1 MSAVGWFL
9 DAYIDETGAI
19 LWFKLEDGSA
29 LKLADT
35 YNPDFYV
42 KPKPSVQPDDLG
54 TLLAQHP
61 SVMCVEPVE
70 RFASLDMKTKL
81 DVLHVCVDN
90 VKNYRSVIEDFKKL
104 NLVEAFYNLAR
115 KGDLLHVQKYL
126 FHKGYVPTSKVEIE
140 YSERGKLLRLKTIDD
155 ESEVKPPPFTVLPF
169 VVEVCG
175 AEQNAKTSLSPVS
188 KIMIL
193 DDNLRVRDALE
204 GEEHD
209 ILSGFSRLVVEEN
222 PDFLVSPQIEEC
234 LRHVHKRAETLGLK
248 LQLGREPVIAQ
259 SGGMRLHHC
268 DRILLELST
277 YEWIGVA
284 GVVERSRFTM
294 APPELSAKWQAGRTI
309 DSRQSYEALKRGI
322 LLPEKKSFYNYGMT
336 ARDIV
341 FRDRGGLLLA
351 PEAGLHENVGELDF
365 ESMFPNIIEKFNVS
379 YETVTPEAVDNSF
392 KGFLGQLTK
401 RFLDRRLYFKH
412 LRKEYPRESME
423 RLWCEQRQTALKCIL
438 VCIYGFSGCF
448 ANSFGNVAVYQE
460 INRIARQV
468 LLKSINVALEDGF
481 NVVYGDTDSLF
492 LKKTGAT
499 QKDYEQLAAKISRET
514 GLPIA
519 LDHHYKFLVFMSQ
532 ESMPEMEATR
542 RYFGKLTNG
551 ELYYRGID
559 LRRHDTPPFLKE
571 LQEKLMKIL
580 FDADSVQDVNTRQF
594 RKACDFVME
603 ICRRIRRGE
612 VDPTGLT
619 VTKILRK
626 PVNEYHSMLPHVAAA
641 KQIEMKGVRLT
652 GGETVNFLY
661 VNADHKNPHRRVVS
675 LPVRGRR
682 YYDRE
687 RYAELALGVAETILG
702 AFGFGKRH
710 DDLNCKITDWR

>member
-1 MSAVGWFL
+1 MRAVGWFL
-9 DAYIDETGAI
+9 DAYIDETEVV
-19 LWFKLEDGSA
+19 LWFKLQDGSA
-29 LKLADT
+29 LKLVDT

-42 KPKPSVQPDDLG
+42 KPKPSIQPDDLG

-61 SVMCVEPVE
+61 SIIRVEPEE
-70 RFASLDMKTKL
+70 RFSSLEMKTKL
-81 DVLHVCVDN
+81 DALHVWVDN
-90 VKNYRSVIEDFKKL
+90 VKNYRSVIEDFKNL

-115 KGDLLHVQKYL
+115 KGDLLHIQKHL
-126 FHKGYVPTSKVEIE
+126 FHKDYVPTSKVEIE
-140 YSERGKLLRLKTIDD
+140 YYERGRILSLKTLND
-155 ESEVKPPPFTVLPF
+155 EFEVKSSHFTVLPF
-169 VVEVCG
+169 IVEG
-175 AEQNAKTSLSPVS
+175 YDTKTSRSPVS
-188 KIMIL
+188 KIVIL
-193 DDNLRVRDALE
+193 NDNLEVKNVLE

-209 ILSGFSRLVVEEN
+209 ILSGFSSMVVEED
-222 PDFLVSPQIEEC
+222 PDFLVSPRIEEC
-234 LRHVHKRAETLGLK
+234 LRHVHGRAETIGLN
-248 LQLGREPVIAQ
+248 LQLGREPVIGQ
-259 SGGMRLHHC
+259 SSGKCHHC
-268 DRILLELST
+268 GRILLDLST

-294 APPELSAKWQAGRTI
+294 APPGLSAKWQAGRTI

-336 ARDIV
+336 ARNIV
-341 FRDRGGLLLA
+341 FRDRGSLLLA

-365 ESMFPNIIEKFNVS
+365 ESMFPNIIERFNVS
-379 YETVTPEAVDNSF
+379 YETVTPEAVDNSK

-412 LRKEYPRESME
+412 LRKEYPRESPE
-423 RLWCEQRQTALKCIL
+423 RLWCEQRQTALKGIL

-448 ANSFGNVAVYQE
+448 ANRFGNVAVYQE

-468 LLKSINVALEDGF
+468 LLQSVNVALEDGF
-481 NVVYGDTDSLF
+481 KVVYGDTDSLF
-492 LKKTGAT
+492 LKKIDTT

-519 LDHHYKFLVFMSQ
+519 LDHHYKFLVFLSQ

-571 LQEKLMKIL
+571 FQEKLIEIL
-580 FDADSVQDVNTRQF
+580 FDADNALDVETIQY
-594 RKACDFVME
+594 RKACGLVAE
-603 ICRRIRRGE
+603 IRRRIRRGE
-612 VDPTGLT
+612 VDPAGLT
-619 VTKILRK
+619 VAKVLRK
-626 PVNEYHSMLPHVAAA
+626 PVSEYRSLLPHVAAA

-661 VNADHKNPHRRVVS
+661 VNAGHRNPHRRVVS
-675 LPVRGRR
+675 LPVKGRS
-682 YYDRE
+682 YYDKE
-687 RYAELALGVAETILG
+687 RYVELALDVAETVLG
-702 AFGFGKRH
+702 AFGFRKRH
-710 DDLNCKITDWR
+710 EDLNCKLTDWR

>member
-1 MSAVGWFL
+1 MRTVGCFL
-9 DAYIDETGAI
+9 DAYIDEPGAV
-19 LWFKLEDGSA
+19 LWFKLEDGSV

-35 YNPDFYV
+35 YHPDFYV
-42 KPKPSVQPDDLG
+42 EPKPSFQLDDLCA
-54 TLLAQHP
+54 LLAQHP
-61 SVMCVEPVE
+61 NVRQVEHEE
-70 RFASLDMKTKL
+70 RFTSLDKKAAIKL
-81 DVLHVCVDN
+81 LHVWVDN
-90 VKNYRSVIEDFKKL
+90 VKNYRSVIEDFKSL
-104 NLVEAFYNLAR
+104 NLAEAFYNLAR
-115 KGDLLHVQKYL
+115 KGDLLHIQKYL
-126 FHKGYVPTSKVEIE
+126 FHKDYVPTSRVEIE
-140 YSERGKLLRLKTIDD
+140 YSERGKLLSLKTVND
-155 ESEVKPPPFTVLPF
+155 ESEFKPPPFTVLPF
-169 VVEVCG
+169 VVEICG
-175 AEQNAKTSLSPVS
+175 GEYNVETPIS
-188 KIMIL
+188 KILVL
-193 DDNLRVRDALE
+193 DCNLEVKDVLE

-209 ILSGFSRLVVEEN
+209 ILHGFSELMVEEN
-222 PDFLVSPQIEEC
+222 PDFLVSSQIEEC
-234 LRHVHKRAETLGLK
+234 LRHVQCRAESLDLN
-248 LQLGREPVIAQ
+248 LQLGREPFDAQ
-259 SGGMRLHHC
+259 NKGKHLHHC
-268 DRILLELST
+268 GRVLLNLGT

-294 APPELSAKWQAGRTI
+294 APPGLSAGWQAGRTI

-322 LLPEKKSFYNYGMT
+322 LLPEKKSFYNYGIT

-365 ESMFPNIIEKFNVS
+365 ESMFPNIIERFNVS
-379 YETVTPEAVDNSF
+379 YETVTPEAVDNSV

-412 LRKEYPRESME
+412 LRKDYPRGSME
-423 RLWCEQRQTALKCIL
+423 RLWCEQRQIALKGIL

-448 ANSFGNVAVYQE
+448 ANRFGNVAVYQE

-468 LLKSINVALEDGF
+468 LLKSANVALEDEF

-492 LKKTGAT
+492 LKKTDAT
-499 QKDYEQLAAKISRET
+499 QKDYEQLAAKIMLRT
-514 GLPIA
+514 GLPMA
-519 LDHHYKFLVFMSQ
+519 LDHHYKFLVFLSQ

-571 LQEKLMKIL
+571 FQEKLMEIL
-580 FDADSVQDVNTRQF
+580 FDAENARDVEARQY
-594 RKACDFVME
+594 RKAYDFVTE
-603 ICRRIRRGE
+603 TCRRIRRGE

-619 VTKILRK
+619 VTKVLRK
-626 PVNEYHSMLPHVAAA
+626 PVNEYRSVLPHVAAA

-661 VNADHKNPHRRVVS
+661 ANAEHSNPYRRVVS
-675 LPVRGRR
+675 LPMQGRR

-687 RYAELALGVAETILG
+687 RYVELALDVAGTVLG
-702 AFGFGKRH
+702 AFGFRGCHK
-710 DDLNCKITDWR
+710 DLNCKLTDWR